1 MLVRLDGALRAAGC
15 RRCHL
20 SSCLAGQSSQPSEPD
35 GTTQMPTSSNGGR
48 GAVRNVTDGRR
59 TAGGIRAAHW
69 TRGDWIIGEEAALRR
84 VATLVAR
91 GAQPDE
97 VFAAVTMEA
106 GQLLGAHHARMS
118 RYDPDG
124 SAQVVATWSSNGAAH
139 PAGAR
144 TPLGGRNLYTQ
155 VFRTG
160 RAARIDDYASASGP
174 ATALVRELG
183 VRASVAAPVIVEGR
197 LWGAIFVGSTQEPLP
212 AGTEARLAGFTDLAA
227 TAIAN
232 AQARVELREFAEEQA
247 ALRRVAT
254 LVAQCAPAEEVFDAI
269 AREAGRLL
277 RVDYAV
283 LARYDPDGQAAIVS
297 DWARTNPGRQ
307 PATGLRLKQG
317 GQNVNT
323 IVFETAQS
331 ARIDDYDQASGA
343 SAEFA
348 RDWGYRSAVGVPI
361 SVESRLWGVMTVASA
376 HGPLP
381 VDAEARLAGFTELA
395 ATAIANAEAQ
405 AARTAARA
413 RVVAAADAARRRIER
428 DLHDGAQQRLVSL
441 GLQLRMAQAAPP
453 GPGEQ
458 RQWLAGVGAE
468 LAEVLEEL
476 REIARG
482 LHPAI
487 LTQGGLRPAL
497 KALARRSAVPVELD
511 VKVAG
516 RLPEPVELAAYYV
529 VAEALTNTAKHAH
542 ASVAEVQVATVGG
555 ALQVRVRDDGRGGAE
570 FGPGS
575 GLVGIKDRAE
585 ALGGRISLH
594 SPPGAGTVVDIA
606 LPLGDTLPVRSANPE
621 PSSSML

>member
-1 MLVRLDGALRAAGC
+1 ML
-15 RRCHL
+15 
-20 SSCLAGQSSQPSEPD
+20 S
-35 GTTQMPTSSNGGR
+35 TSNGGR
-48 GAVRNVTDGRR
+48 GVARNGTDGRR
-59 TAGGIRAAHW
+59 ADSGVHAAHW
-69 TRGDWIIGEEAALRR
+69 TRDDGITGEEAALRR

-91 GAQPDE
+91 GAAPDE

-106 GQLLGAHHARMS
+106 GRLLGAHHARMS

-139 PAGAR
+139 PVGAR
-144 TPLGGRNLYTQ
+144 TPLGGRNLYTV
-155 VFRTG
+155 VFQTG

-174 ATALVRELG
+174 AAALARDLG
-183 VRASVAAPVIVEGR
+183 VRASVAAPVAVEGR
-197 LWGAIFVGSTQEPLP
+197 LWGAIFVGSAQERLP

-232 AQARVELREFAEEQA
+232 AQARVELRGFAEEQA

-254 LVAQCAPAEEVFDAI
+254 LVARAAPPAEVFDAI

-283 LARYDPDGQAAIVS
+283 LGRYDPDGQVTVVS
-297 DWARTNPGRQ
+297 GWARTDPGRP
-307 PATGLRLKQG
+307 PATGLRLKHG

-323 IVFETAQS
+323 IVFETAQP
-331 ARIDDYDQASGA
+331 ARIDDYDHASGA

-361 SVESRLWGVMTVASA
+361 SLESQLWGVMTVGAKQ
-376 HGPLP
+376 GPLP
-381 VDAEARLAGFTELA
+381 ADAEARLAGFTDLA

-405 AARTAARA
+405 AARTASRA

-441 GLQLRMAQAAPP
+441 GLQVRMAQAAPP
-453 GPGEQ
+453 GSGELV
-458 RQWLAGVGAE
+458 QWLGGVAAE
-468 LAEVLEEL
+468 LAEVVEEL

-482 LHPAI
+482 LHPVI
-487 LTQGGLRPAL
+487 LAQGGLRPAL

-511 VKVAG
+511 VKVEG
-516 RLPEPVELAAYYV
+516 RLPEQVELAAYYV

-542 ASVAEVQVATVGG
+542 ASVAEVQVATSRG
-555 ALQVRVRDDGRGGAE
+555 ALHVRVRDDGRGGAE
-570 FGPGS
+570 FGLGS

-594 SPPGAGTVVDIA
+594 SPPGAGTAVDIA
-606 LPLGDTLPVRSANPE
+606 LPLGDTLPACPATPKPG
-621 PSSSML
+621 PSPIGARYLPAS